1 MLAFRSHAASHT
13 SFKFHSHFISGTYFA
28 MRLRVYFAFVLHKC
42 LNWRHRW
49 HCFMPGP
56 ARTQQAILHSYF
68 IHISFILHL
77 QKGCCHGAAFL
88 FIFVVLRR
96 VNWQRRWHCVMSAP
110 AATLQTILHLNFIH
124 TSFPE
129 HPLLRIRSLSC
140 VGARPIVL
148 CGEEVP
154 LNMFL
159 GMGGMWVV

>member
-1 MLAFRSHAASHT
+1 MAFCHASPKSPRRGNT
-13 SFKFHSHFISGTYFA
+13 SFK
-28 MRLRVYFAFVLHKC
+28 
-42 LNWRHRW
+42 
-49 HCFMPGP
+49 
-56 ARTQQAILHSYF
+56 LHSYF
-68 IHISFILHL
+68 IHTSSPKAISPGHCVSSIHSWFTNAGICSSRGQPQHARSRQYFIHTSFILHL

>member
-1 MLAFRSHAASHT
+1 
-13 SFKFHSHFISGTYFA
+13 
-28 MRLRVYFAFVLHKC
+28 
-42 LNWRHRW
+42 
-49 HCFMPGP
+49 
-56 ARTQQAILHSYF
+56 
-68 IHISFILHL
+68 
-77 QKGCCHGAAFL
+77 
-88 FIFVVLRR
+88 
-96 VNWQRRWHCVMSAP
+96 MSAP

-159 GMGGMWVV
+159 GMGGMWVVWGFEPRRCSFLVLFVRTILHWLVGYGHVSKSCLGSQAAPEATPPGAAR